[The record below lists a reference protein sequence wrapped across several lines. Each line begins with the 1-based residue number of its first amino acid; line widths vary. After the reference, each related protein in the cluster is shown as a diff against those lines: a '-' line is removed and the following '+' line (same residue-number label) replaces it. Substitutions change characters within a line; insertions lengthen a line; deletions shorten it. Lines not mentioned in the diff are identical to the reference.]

1 MHASLISPASCRFT
15 VTALATFYL
24 LQMRAAGHFEI
35 TSAVLSTF
43 YLLLMLFRGLLQNCR
58 NRLDGLPLL
67 TSVWV

>member
-1 MHASLISPASCRFT
+1 MHSSLISPASCRFCRDCSCH
-15 VTALATFYL
+15 L
-24 LQMRAAGHFEI
+24 
-35 TSAVLSTF
+35 F